1 MGIGKFAL
9 VAALAGLAIAAS
21 KAKAEIIITVL
32 GKIGFDMKGDVTAP
46 GYVFY
51 EWKNGTYDYYAK

>member
-21 KAKAEIIITVL
+21 KAKAEIIIAVL